1 MSTNKLLRTYMPWG
15 KNVLVW
21 VISLITIAP
30 LILIVINSLK
40 DSAQAS
46 SMGMDLPTSLHF
58 SNFKIVF
65 EQGKLAGSLWNSVLY
80 AGVSTLLCVL
90 LASMAA
96 YVYARRKSRLNR
108 FSYLFMLLGLAMP
121 LNYFTLMKMMQLL
134 HLVNTQFG
142 IIILYAAVQI
152 PLSVFILYGFVGGVP
167 KELDEAG
174 IIDGCGPIRLFF
186 EIILPLLKPAA
197 VTVFILAFLNSWN
210 EFLLPLYFLNS
221 ASQWPMT
228 LSVYNFFGQFQM
240 QWNLVS
246 ADIVLTSLPVVIVYL
261 LGQRFIIAGMTAGSV
276 KG

>member
-1 MSTNKLLRTYMPWG
+1 MPWG

-21 VISLITIAP
+21 IISLITIAP

-58 SNFKIVF
+58 SNFKTVF

-80 AGVSTLLCVL
+80 AGVSTILCVL

-134 HLVNTQFG
+134 HLVNSQLG

-186 EIILPLLKPAA
+186 DIIFPLLKPAA

>member
-1 MSTNKLLRTYMPWG
+1 MSTNRRLRTYMPWG

-21 VISLITIAP
+21 IISLITIAP

-58 SNFKIVF
+58 SNFKTVF

-80 AGVSTLLCVL
+80 AGVSTILCVL

-134 HLVNTQFG
+134 HLVNSQLG

-186 EIILPLLKPAA
+186 DIIFPLLKPAA